1 MRLQKFLARA
11 GVASRRASERII
23 EAGRVR
29 VDGEVV
35 TRLGTTVD
43 AATQVVEVDGRPVR
57 LPGPQWLMLHKP
69 PGWLCSRDDPGG
81 RPIVYELIP
90 PAAASLFHVGRLDY
104 MSEGLLLFTNEG
116 DIAHGLLHPSS
127 EISRRYVVTLVGPV
141 SQGVPRRLV
150 AGVDLEDGPA
160 AAETARWLDDP
171 GTGSPRLELTLTEGR
186 NREVRR
192 MMAELGLRIRSLRR
206 EAFGPVEL
214 GELPTGQTRALT
226 DAEVSALRAIVSAA
240 GRRGSGEPAR

>member
-43 AATQVVEVDGRPVR
+43 EATQVVEVDGRPVR
-57 LPGPQWLMLHKP
+57 LPGPRWLMLHKP

-90 PAAASLFHVGRLDY
+90 PDAASLFHVGRLDY

-127 EISRRYVVTLVGPV
+127 EIRRRYVVTLLGPAPRD
-141 SQGVPRRLV
+141 VPRRLV
-150 AGVDLEDGPA
+150 AGVELEDGPA
-160 AAETARWLDDP
+160 VAESAGWLDDP
-171 GTGSPRLELTLTEGR
+171 GTGSPRVELTLTEGR

-192 MMAELGLRIRSLRR
+192 MLAELGLRIRSLRR
-206 EAFGPVEL
+206 EAFGPLEL
-214 GELPTGQTRALT
+214 GDLERGETRPLTGE
-226 DAEVSALRAIVSAA
+226 EVAALREIATA
-240 GRRGSGEPAR
+240 GRRQESGESMG